1 MSKDDP
7 FAPFIDNDE
16 TILRPNPGG
25 IRNRPVSPKPSAP
38 ASAPI
43 VPGGLPEKDIQ
54 EAYLGTAFSDNP
66 LAASAIPLFA
76 LINPLRGM
84 VTHSSIPELH
94 KQIIDQ
100 IQGFETASVQRGA
113 APEHARIAS
122 YALCSLLDEAVLAT
136 PWGAHSF
143 WVHQSLL
150 VKFHGDAWGGEK
162 VFEFL
167 DKMVLQPGTHL
178 HLIEFFWLT
187 LSLGFKGKYGVINQG
202 VNALEEKRIELYQ
215 LIQRV
220 RGDYARDLSEHWQG
234 FQDARLTI
242 TQYLPGWVIGA
253 ATLLFLVLVY
263 LGFAFALNRSSDPV
277 ARDFYSLSKTLVKPV
292 LAASHPPVAPARV
305 AERAERFRR
314 ILAEDIKANRVEVV
328 DDRIIRIRDSFAS
341 GSDKMKPVFLPAV
354 DKIAQEVAAGKDTV
368 LITGHTDDVPIFNAR
383 FPSNFDLSTA
393 RANHVAAFIRKVTTT
408 DVKVRCEGRADFE
421 PLAPN
426 DSAENRALN
435 RRVDILI
442 Q

>member
-7 FAPFIDNDE
+7 FAPFIDNEE

-25 IRNRPVSPKPSAP
+25 IRSQPPPPKPPTVS
-38 ASAPI
+38 I
-43 VPGGLPEKDIQ
+43 GLPVDYQ
-54 EAYLGTAFSDNP
+54 TEAYRGLVFDDNP
-66 LAASAIPLFA
+66 LISTAVPLFA
-76 LINPLRGM
+76 LIAPLRSM
-84 VTHSSIPELH
+84 ATHASIPELH
-94 KQIIDQ
+94 KQIMDKIR
-100 IQGFETASVQRGA
+100 GFESDAVRRGA
-113 APEHARIAS
+113 SPEHARIAS

-162 VFEFL
+162 FFEFL
-167 DKMVLQPGTHL
+167 DKLVVQPGTHL
-178 HLIEFFWLT
+178 HLIEFFWLA
-187 LSLGFKGKYGVINQG
+187 LNLGFKGKYGVINQG
-202 VNALEEKRIELYQ
+202 ANSLEEKRLELYQ

-220 RGDYARDLSEHWQG
+220 RGDYDRDLSAHWQG
-234 FQDARLTI
+234 FQDARIAI
-242 TQYLPGWVIGA
+242 THYLPIWVIGVG
-253 ATLLFLVLVY
+253 TLLFLVLAY
-263 LGFAFALNRSSDPV
+263 LGFAYALNQHSDPV
-277 ARDFYSLSKTLVKPV
+277 AREFFALSKPRIQPV
-292 LAASHPPVAPARV
+292 LATPQAPPPVVPRV
-305 AERAERFRR
+305 AERAERFKR

-341 GSDKMKPVFLPAV
+341 GSDKMKPVFLPMV
-354 DKIAQEVAAGKDTV
+354 DKIAQEIAAGKDTV

-383 FPSNFDLSTA
+383 FHSNFDLSSA
-393 RANHVAAFIRKVTTT
+393 RANHVAAFIRKTAATE
-408 DVKVRCEGRADFE
+408 VKVHIEGRADFE

-426 DSAENRALN
+426 DSPENRALN

>member
-25 IRNRPVSPKPSAP
+25 IRNPPPSPKASPVSA
-38 ASAPI
+38 
-43 VPGGLPEKDIQ
+43 GLSSDYPP
-54 EAYLGTAFSDNP
+54 EAYRGLVFDDNP
-66 LAASAIPLFA
+66 LISSAVPLLA
-76 LINPLRGM
+76 LIAPLRSM
-84 VTHSSIPELH
+84 AAHASIPELH
-94 KQIIDQ
+94 QQIMDKIR
-100 IQGFETASVQRGA
+100 GFEHDSVRRGA
-113 APEHARIAS
+113 SPEHARIAS
-122 YALCSLLDEAVLAT
+122 YALCSLLDESVLAT

-162 VFEFL
+162 FFEFL
-167 DKMVLQPGTHL
+167 DKLILQPGTHL
-178 HLIEFFWLT
+178 HLIEFFWLS
-187 LSLGFKGKYGVINQG
+187 LNLGFKGKYGVIAQG
-202 VNALEEKRIELYQ
+202 ANSLEEKRLELYQ

-220 RGDYARDLSEHWQG
+220 RGDYDRELSAHWQG
-234 FQDARLTI
+234 FQSARIAI
-242 TQYLPGWVIGA
+242 TRYLPIWVIAVG
-253 ATLLFLVLVY
+253 TLLFLVLAY
-263 LGFAFALNRSSDPV
+263 LGFAFALNRHSDPV
-277 ARDFYSLSKTLVKPV
+277 ARDFYALSKPLVQPV
-292 LAASHPPVAPARV
+292 LATSQTPPIAPRV

-314 ILAEDIKANRVEVV
+314 ILADDIEANRVEVV

-341 GSDKMKPVFLPAV
+341 GSDKMKPAFLPMV
-354 DKIAQEVAAGKDTV
+354 GKIAQEIAAGKDTV

-393 RANHVAAFIRKVTTT
+393 RANHVAAFIRKTAALE
-408 DVKVRCEGRADFE
+408 VKVRCEGRADFE